1 MSEQN
6 SGIGFAVVTGIA
18 IGGVLIMAEELWNT
32 FTKKRRSD
40 AGFVENLEGT
50 RRQNQR

>member
-1 MSEQN
+1 MSKQDGLTF
-6 SGIGFAVVTGIA
+6 SVVTGIA